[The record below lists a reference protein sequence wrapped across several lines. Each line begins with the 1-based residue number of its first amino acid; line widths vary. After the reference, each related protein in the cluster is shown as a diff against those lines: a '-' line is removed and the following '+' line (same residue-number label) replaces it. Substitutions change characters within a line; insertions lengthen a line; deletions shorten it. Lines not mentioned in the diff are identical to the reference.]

1 MYEGTESWADWMVVR
16 LPIEKELMIEAG
28 SRELKGLELNDLQD
42 IATALIR
49 QNAVQ
54 SQVVSQCIDKI
65 TELEARI
72 VCSENRVKQ
81 PSRKALFRFLRRED
95 Q

>member
-1 MYEGTESWADWMVVR
+1 
-16 LPIEKELMIEAG
+16 MIEAG

-54 SQVVSQCIDKI
+54 SQVVSQCVDKI
-65 TELEARI
+65 AELEARI

-81 PSRKALFRFLRRED
+81 PDRKALFRFFRRED